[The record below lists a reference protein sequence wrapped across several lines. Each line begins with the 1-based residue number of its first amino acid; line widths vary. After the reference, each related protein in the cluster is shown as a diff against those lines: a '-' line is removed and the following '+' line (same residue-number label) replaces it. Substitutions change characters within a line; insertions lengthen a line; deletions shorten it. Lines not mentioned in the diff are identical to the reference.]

1 VIHSL
6 TKYINGSSDTVG
18 GVTCASQDFI
28 NSLKDV
34 NSGASML

>member
-1 VIHSL
+1 MEAAILWVVSH
-6 TKYINGSSDTVG
+6 VP
-18 GVTCASQDFI
+18 QDFI